1 MRVFVYDTHGFEK
14 KAFCDANVHAHH
26 ELHFF
31 EGRLDEKTASLSHGF
46 EAICAFVNDRL
57 SAKVL
62 TILAEGGTKLI
73 ALRSAGFN
81 HVDLLTAKR
90 LGLKVVRVP
99 EYSPY
104 SVAEHAMALILTLN
118 RKLHKSYNRV
128 REGNFSLEG
137 LVGFD
142 LHGKTIG
149 VVGTGKIGAAFS
161 RIARGFGCRVLAH
174 DLHPDKQLDVTYVE
188 LKTLYSESDVISL
201 HVPLT
206 PQTRHLVN
214 ADVLSQMKP
223 GAMLINTSRGGLV
236 DTRALI
242 EALKGRTLGAA
253 GLDVYEE
260 EAEYFFQDHSHE
272 ALSDD
277 VLIRLMTFPNV
288 LLTSHQGFLTTEAL
302 SNIAQTTLQNIGSFE
317 RGEVLGNE
325 VVAT

>member
-1 MRVFVYDTHGFEK
+1 MKVFMYDTHGFEK
-14 KAFCDANVHAHH
+14 GAFCENNKTHGHDLN
-26 ELHFF
+26 FF
-31 EGRLDEKTASLSHGF
+31 EGRLHEKSAALAEGYDV
-46 EAICAFVNDRL
+46 ICAFVNDRL
-57 SAKVL
+57 NAEVLETLAK
-62 TILAEGGTKLI
+62 GGTKLI

-81 HVDLLTAKR
+81 HVDLGVAKR

-149 VVGTGKIGAAFS
+149 VVGTGKIGMVFAT
-161 RIARGFGCRVLAH
+161 IARGFGCRVLAY
-174 DLHPDKQLDVTYVE
+174 DLFPNKQLDVTYVD
-188 LKTLYSESDVISL
+188 LQTLYQQSDIISL
-201 HVPLT
+201 HVPLSAE
-206 PQTRHLVN
+206 TRHLIN
-214 ADVLSQMKP
+214 ESVLTQMKP

-242 EALKGRTLGAA
+242 EALKGKTLGAA

-260 EAEYFFQDHSHE
+260 EAEFFFQDHSQE
-272 ALSDD
+272 SLSDD
-277 VLIRLMTFPNV
+277 LLIRLMTFPNV
-288 LLTSHQGFLTTEAL
+288 LLTSHQGFLTAEAL
-302 SNIAQTTLQNIGSFE
+302 SNIAQTTLENIGSFE
-317 RGEVLGNE
+317 RGEKLVNE